1 MKSIISRAG
10 DQNRSKQSRT
20 EQNRTEGIKAKYIYH
35 RIKKGEE
42 KELKDDE
49 KEKKKV

>member
-10 DQNRSKQSRT
+10 DQNRGDQGK
-20 EQNRTEGIKAKYIYH
+20 IYLTQD
-35 RIKKGEE
+35 KKKEKE

-49 KEKKKV
+49 KEEKKV

>member
-10 DQNRSKQSRT
+10 DQNRTEQSRI
-20 EQNRTEGIKAKYIYH
+20 EKNRGDQGKIYLSQD
-35 RIKKGEE
+35 KEKEKEE
-42 KELKDDE
+42 ELKDDE